1 MINKLHSCP
10 PNLPIKLQANHRL
23 GNKHTH
29 MHAHTR
35 AHAHTLHYTH
45 THTHTMHTHI
55 THTHTL
61 HTHTHYTHTLHTHTH
76 TQHTYTMKDIH
87 SAIKT
92 SRVKCCSFAVGSKG
106 CDILVVTSKHS
117 ERLVRVIT
125 IKIVDVARQR
135 HRQEVLSLPQTA
147 HLLIIYSVTQLEFP
161 VAYKQPPYLGD

>member
-1 MINKLHSCP
+1 M
-10 PNLPIKLQANHRL
+10 
-23 GNKHTH
+23 HTH
-29 MHAHTR
+29 ARMHT
-35 AHAHTLHYTH
+35 HTLHYTH
-45 THTHTMHTHI
+45 THTHYTHYAHTHI
-55 THTHTL
+55 THTMHTHIL
-61 HTHTHYTHTLHTHTH
+61 HTHTTHTTHTH
-76 TQHTYTMKDIH
+76 TMKDIH

-161 VAYKQPPYLGD
+161 AAYKQPPYLGD